1 MEQETKDDT
10 ARKAPRRAARTGA
23 RRAEAAQGQQEG
35 AFPDSAERGERALLP
50 EAPRRREGVGEA
62 ASSPARK
69 GKGKTAATEDTGGS
83 GRAEGSAVSSAA
95 HPGRRAAARKKAAG
109 NAGDAEGGFAAVLGR
124 LMEMSLEEVNALEDV
139 SVRVAVCRTMILKAA
154 GGEKSAA
161 DWVRDT
167 LGEKPVNRG
176 GFPGAESVKVILF
189 GEG

>member
-1 MEQETKDDT
+1 MKQETKDDT
-10 ARKAPRRAARTGA
+10 ARKAPRRAARTGV
-23 RRAEAAQGQQEG
+23 RRTEAAQGQQEG
-35 AFPDSAERGERALLP
+35 DSPGGAESGESALLP
-50 EAPRRREGVGEA
+50 EEPRRRGGVGEA

-69 GKGKTAATEDTGGS
+69 RKGKTAATEDAGAS
-83 GRAEGSAVSSAA
+83 GRAEGSAFSSAA
-95 HPGRRAAARKKAAG
+95 TPVRRAAARKKSAG

-124 LMEMSLEEVNALEDV
+124 LMEMSLEEVNALEEV

-167 LGEKPVNRG
+167 LGEKPVNKS